1 MIGATVE
8 GPYQPLLFWV
18 GLVILAAGL
27 LGMLVLWLKAGDSS
41 QRPSAKAGAMGND
54 DASNNSD
61 LSIRIGGSVG
71 DGNRIGHTIHTRP
84 EPRTLDDA
92 MRARLAQLEP
102 GPVDLMVADDH
113 ETLGYA
119 AKIRDEL
126 RAQGREVGWY
136 VGGSP
141 GAPPGVT
148 FWGAANG
155 RYRIYVR
162 QAPPY

>member
-1 MIGATVE
+1 
-8 GPYQPLLFWV
+8 
-18 GLVILAAGL
+18 
-27 LGMLVLWLKAGDSS
+27 
-41 QRPSAKAGAMGND
+41 
-54 DASNNSD
+54 
-61 LSIRIGGSVG
+61 
-71 DGNRIGHTIHTRP
+71 
-84 EPRTLDDA
+84 

-113 ETLGYA
+113 ETLSYA
-119 AKIRDEL
+119 AQIRDEL

-155 RYRIYVR
+155 RYRIYIR